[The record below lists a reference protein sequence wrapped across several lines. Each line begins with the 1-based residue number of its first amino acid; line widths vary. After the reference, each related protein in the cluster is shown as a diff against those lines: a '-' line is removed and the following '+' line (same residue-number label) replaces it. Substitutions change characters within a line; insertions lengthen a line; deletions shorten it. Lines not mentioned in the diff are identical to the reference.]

1 MDKNE
6 TNCWY
11 HHATRLIFDNQVMIF
26 NLTYGSNS
34 IILIVLEMPE
44 EFTSLHVVLSNALL
58 DRLDVGHFRNELAV

>member
-1 MDKNE
+1 
-6 TNCWY
+6 
-11 HHATRLIFDNQVMIF
+11 MIF

-44 EFTSLHVVLSNALL
+44 EFTSLHIVFSNALL